1 MLNILI
7 FESAFFNQG
16 QHLLAGARRQREGV
30 WGPKHNSPLDKVNN
44 LGITYGEYVGRVNPA
59 GHIQVSFPFLI
70 SVIQCPFRRKSLTTP
85 RNIET

>member
-30 WGPKHNSPLDKVNN
+30 WGPEHNSPLDKVNN
-44 LGITYGEYVGRVNPA
+44 LGTTYGECVGRVNPA
-59 GHIQVSFPFLI
+59 GHIQVSSPFSHFCNTVPFPAHI
-70 SVIQCPFRRKSLTTP
+70 IKNS
-85 RNIET
+85 